1 VSAAPAVG
9 SPEWWLDRLGRRL
22 TERAGR
28 ATFTRA
34 GRRDDVGVDRRLV
47 DATGMALYQAYYEG
61 RHRETYKIRRV
72 IEAFGLRMPIY
83 VNYAGVVVDSI
94 SERLGVDGFTFGG
107 DDRAS
112 AAAWEIWQDNN
123 LDAGFKRGMRS
134 GLIKGEFSLVL
145 WPDED
150 WAPRIWVE
158 DGAEVI
164 TSVHPETGVRRAA
177 LKRWADEDEPGALFA
192 NLFLPDAVYKYRTP
206 LAANTAGAEL
216 ATLGGTSWERRIVP
230 GEPWPLPNPL
240 GVVPVIPFPNKPDL
254 HLTGESELGKV
265 VPIQD
270 AINANIANVMLAGL
284 YGAFRQKVMLNFALE
299 VDPATGAP
307 VQPFDVA
314 LDSLI
319 TVPPNAPG
327 EPEPRLAE
335 FSQTDLAGYIK
346 VHETLVQAIATASR
360 FPPHYLLGTQGTFPS
375 GESLTAVERGIS
387 AVAGERGDDW
397 KDPLEDA
404 MRLAFRIKAR
414 APGNSAA
421 AAARF
426 EKWAAMTGAE
436 AAFRNPET
444 KSESQ
449 HVDAV
454 TKKKDLDVPRRQLW
468 AELGYSQQQVLDWE
482 AELAAA
488 PPEPAQPVTPVPVPG
503 TPIPEPIDTAGGA
516 QAPS

>member
-1 VSAAPAVG
+1 MAEIGTPDIG
-9 SPEWWLDRLGRRL
+9 GPTWWLDRLGRRL
-22 TERAGR
+22 TARAGR
-28 ATFTRA
+28 ATFSRV
-34 GRRDDVGVDRRLV
+34 GRHDTALDRHLV
-47 DATGMALYQAYYEG
+47 EATGMALYQAYYEG
-61 RHRETYKIRRV
+61 NHRETYKIRRV
-72 IEAFGLRMPIY
+72 MEAFGLRMPIF

-94 SERLGVDGFTFGG
+94 SERLGVDGFTFGA

-112 AAAWEIWQDNN
+112 DAAWTIWQDNN

-134 GLIKGEFSLVL
+134 GLIKGEFALVL

-164 TSVHPETGVRRAA
+164 VSVHPETGVRRAA
-177 LKRWADEDEPGALFA
+177 LKRWTDDDEPGAMFA

-206 LAANTAGAEL
+206 VTTTGLVSADAAEL
-216 ATLGGTSWERRIVP
+216 ATVGGTAWERRIVP
-230 GEPWPLPNPL
+230 GEPWPLPNLL
-240 GVVPVIPFPNKPDL
+240 GEVPVIPFPNKPDL
-254 HLTGESELGKV
+254 HLVGESELGKV

-414 APGNSAA
+414 APGNSVAA
-421 AAARF
+421 TARF

-468 AELGYSQQQVLDWE
+468 TELGYSQQQILGWE
-482 AELAAA
+482 ADLAAV
-488 PPEPAQPVTPVPVPG
+488 PPEAPVTPP
-503 TPIPEPIDTAGGA
+503 TYIPEPIDTTGGA
-516 QAPS
+516 QPLS